1 MNLGRYRRRTLAGVT
16 VPAPAALGLGL
27 VRGITAGGPIG

>member
-16 VPAPAALGLGL
+16 VPAAAALSPGL
-27 VRGITAGGPIG
+27 VRGIRAGGLIG